1 MITNDA
7 YKINIG
13 APTENTVLIK
23 ANTGPRGILYK
34 VTSNHWNE
42 IHPDDYDDAGNY
54 GNGIT
59 RFESGPNSGRFVT
72 SYAAGSAIDFFITTG
87 VVDSITG
94 ITASDLESEYTYF
107 EAVPQSNVNKVYKGS
122 NLIWYDKNSYVY
134 VSGATRVSGQGGGV
148 PTFGTNTDIKSFSLI
163 GDTFTTLPDQALENC
178 AGLTTVNLG
187 SSITGIGE
195 RAFYGCTGLTS
206 INIPASV
213 DEIKKEGFA
222 TSSLTGIDISNC
234 TGIGSGAF
242 QLCQNL
248 TSIRLPTGLNT
259 LGDHAFSGCTGLEVI
274 RMMSDNPPT
283 HDPLFPAFSG
293 VNANAKVY
301 VKLSASGN
309 WGSTFGG
316 LDVEPIIVQDTFQLT
331 LSKTPN
337 NADTFAFTFNQ
348 IASGSNGYK
357 WESDESSGGMGD
369 SYTCEIQ
376 GANVEGTIAN
386 TWRIEQSSYLN
397 PRYLVDPRSASAN
410 AATPFDV
417 ASGDWIRGEED
428 GFGGTTYLESG
439 ITLNFQNVAYSDSVA
454 TGILT
459 N

>member
-7 YKINIG
+7 YKI
-13 APTENTVLIK
+13 
-23 ANTGPRGILYK
+23 K
-34 VTSNHWNE
+34 V
-42 IHPDDYDDAGNY
+42 
-54 GNGIT
+54 
-59 RFESGPNSGRFVT
+59 
-72 SYAAGSAIDFFITTG
+72 GS
-87 VVDSITG
+87 
-94 ITASDLESEYTYF
+94 SE
-107 EAVPQSNVNKVYKGS
+107 ADRVYKGS
-122 NLIWYDKNSYVY
+122 NLIWDSGNSHTYLSGSGLSDYADLDSTQRYTGTGQLADSQYYGNYVA
-134 VSGATRVSGQGGGV
+134 G
-148 PTFGTNTDIKSFSLI
+148 FSII
-163 GDTFTTLPDQALENC
+163 GDTITNIPEYCFEFARFINPPSL
-178 AGLTTVNLG
+178 GLT
-187 SSITGIGE
+187 ITGIGSK
-195 RAFYGCTGLTS
+195 AFFNAIATHPNSPQQTLT
-206 INIPASV
+206 IPASV
-213 DEIKKEGFA
+213 KDIGDEAFLSTNMTGIDFSLDKD
-222 TSSLTGIDISNC
+222 SDLTGI
-234 TGIGSGAF
+234 GIGAF
-242 QLCQNL
+242 AFSLSL

-259 LGDHAFSGCTGLEVI
+259 LGNTGFAGCTGLEVI

-331 LSKTPN
+331 LSEAPSTT
-337 NADTFAFTFNQ
+337 DTFAFTFNQ
-348 IASGSNGYK
+348 IASGSLGYK
-357 WESDESSGGMGD
+357 WESDESAAGEANK
-369 SYTCEIQ
+369 YTCEKQ
-376 GANVEGTIAN
+376 SVNVEGTTAN

-428 GFGGTTYLESG
+428 GAGGITYLESG

>member
-23 ANTGPRGILYK
+23 SNRSPIGILYK

-42 IHPDDYDDAGNY
+42 IHPDDYDASSNY

-59 RFESGPNSGRFVT
+59 RVESGTNSGRFVT
-72 SYAAGSAIDFFITTG
+72 QYAAGSATNFFITTG
-87 VVDSITG
+87 AVDSITG
-94 ITASDLESEYTYF
+94 ITASDLESEYTSF

-163 GDTFTTLPDQALENC
+163 GDRFTTLPDQALEGC
-178 AGLTTVNLG
+178 LGLKTANLG
-187 SSITGIGE
+187 NSITSIGE
-195 RAFYGCTGLTS
+195 KAFKNCDGLEK
-206 INIPASV
+206 INIPRSV
-213 DEIKKEGFA
+213 NEIKKEAFA
-222 TSSLTGIDISNC
+222 SSSLEKIDLSNI
-234 TGIGSGAF
+234 TDIGSGAF
-242 QLCQNL
+242 QFTELS
-248 TSIRLPTGLNT
+248 SIRLSSGLNT

-331 LSKTPN
+331 LSEAPSTT
-337 NADTFAFTFNQ
+337 DTFAFTFNQ
-348 IASGSNGYK
+348 IASGSLGYK
-357 WESDESSGGMGD
+357 WESDESAAGEANK
-369 SYTCEIQ
+369 YTCEKQ
-376 GANVEGTIAN
+376 SANVEGTTAN

-417 ASGDWIRGEED
+417 ASGDWMRGEED
-428 GFGGTTYLESG
+428 GAGGITYLESG